1 MHFKRWITAIVAL
14 PLVVLLIYKGGSIL
28 FAIFICMVCILALA
42 EYFRIAL
49 LQAES
54 SKQEAE
60 SSKVEAKS
68 KKQKAENRSAFSFQL
83 CSFSFQLSAFI
94 IGPMIIWAAY
104 RNSFDIILGLI
115 ILNLILSGLISLRYF
130 KTNPLVAELIAK
142 QVLGIIYIPLFLSC
156 MVLIRNDVDGIAWIF
171 FLLTLVFAGDTG
183 AFYVGRIF
191 GQHKLCPAVSPGKT
205 IEGAIGGLAAT
216 LGAGFIFINCFL
228 KSLSL
233 GPSMLF
239 FLSIGVVGQV
249 GDLFESE
256 LKRYADVKDSGSILP
271 GHGGILDRIDALLFA
286 APVAYF
292 FKEYIF

>member
-1 MHFKRWITAIVAL
+1 MHFKRWITVSVAL
-14 PLVVLLIYKGGSIL
+14 PLVVLLICKGGSIL
-28 FAIFICMVCILALA
+28 FAIFICMVCILALM
-42 EYFRIAL
+42 EYFRIAFNK
-49 LQAES
+49 AES
-54 SKQEAE
+54 SKIRAE
-60 SSKVEAKS
+60 SSKLEAKNLS
-68 KKQKAENRSAFSFQL
+68 PL
-83 CSFSFQLSAFI
+83 PFQLSAFI

-104 RNSFDIILGLI
+104 RNSFDIIFGLI

-130 KTNPLVAELIAK
+130 KTNPSVVELIAK

-183 AFYVGRIF
+183 AFYVGRLF

-216 LGAGFIFINCFL
+216 LGAGLIFINCFL

-233 GPSMLF
+233 GPGILF

>member
-14 PLVVLLIYKGGSIL
+14 PFVVLLIYKGGSIL
-28 FAIFICMVCILALA
+28 FALFICMVCILALM

-49 LQAES
+49 LQAQR
-54 SKQEAE
+54 SKLKGRR
-60 SSKVEAKS
+60 SKVEIF
-68 KKQKAENRSAFSFQL
+68 E
-83 CSFSFQLSAFI
+83 LSAFI
-94 IGPMIIWAAY
+94 ICPMIIWAAY
-104 RNSFDIILGLI
+104 KNSFDIIFGLI

-130 KTNPLVAELIAK
+130 KTNPSVVELIAK
-142 QVLGIIYIPLFLSC
+142 QALGIIYIPLFLSC

-183 AFYVGRIF
+183 AFYVGRLF

-205 IEGAIGGLAAT
+205 IEGAIGGLVAT
-216 LGAGFIFINCFL
+216 LGAGLIFINCFL

-233 GPSMLF
+233 GPGILF

>member
-28 FAIFICMVCILALA
+28 FAIFICIVCILALV
-42 EYFRIAL
+42 EYFRIAFNKS
-49 LQAES
+49 ES
-54 SKQEAE
+54 S
-60 SSKVEAKS
+60 
-68 KKQKAENRSAFSFQL
+68 N
-83 CSFSFQLSAFI
+83 SFSFQILAYVF
-94 IGPMIIWAAY
+94 GLMIILAAY
-104 RNSFDIILGLI
+104 INSFDIIFGLI
-115 ILNLILSGLISLRYF
+115 ILNLIIAGLISLRYF
-130 KTNPLVAELIAK
+130 KTNPSVVELIAK

-156 MVLIRNDVDGIAWIF
+156 MVLIRNDDDGIAWIF

-183 AFYVGRIF
+183 AFYVGRLF
-191 GQHKLCPAVSPGKT
+191 GRHKLCPAVSPGKT

-216 LGAGFIFINCFL
+216 LGAGLVFMNCFL
-228 KSLSL
+228 KSLPL
-233 GPSMLF
+233 GPGILF

-256 LKRYADVKDSGSILP
+256 LKRYADMKDSGSILP

-292 FKEYIF
+292 FKGYIFL

>member
-1 MHFKRWITAIVAL
+1 MHLKRWITVSVTL
-14 PLVVLLIYKGGSIL
+14 PLVVLLICKGGSIL
-28 FAIFICMVCILALA
+28 FAIFICMVCILALV

-49 LQAES
+49 LQAQNSKLKTES
-54 SKQEAE
+54 KEL
-60 SSKVEAKS
+60 KT
-68 KKQKAENRSAFSFQL
+68 ENFSA
-83 CSFSFQLSAFI
+83 FSFQLSAFI

-130 KTNPLVAELIAK
+130 KANPSVVELIAK

-156 MVLIRNDVDGIAWIF
+156 MVLIRNDANGIAWIF

-191 GQHKLCPAVSPGKT
+191 GQHKLVPSVSRGKT
-205 IEGAIGGLAAT
+205 IGGAIGGLLAT
-216 LGAGFIFINCFL
+216 LGAGLIFINCFL
-228 KSLSL
+228 KSLPL
-233 GPSMLF
+233 GPGILF

-292 FKEYIF
+292 FKGYIFL

>member
-1 MHFKRWITAIVAL
+1 MHFKRWITVSVAL

-28 FAIFICMVCILALA
+28 FAIFICMVCILALV

-49 LQAES
+49 LQAQS
-54 SKQEAE
+54 SKLKAQ
-60 SSKVEAKS
+60 SKELKG
-68 KKQKAENRSAFSFQL
+68 KNLSA
-83 CSFSFQLSAFI
+83 FSFQLSAFI

-115 ILNLILSGLISLRYF
+115 ILNFILSGLISLRYF
-130 KTNPLVAELIAK
+130 KTNPLVVEMVARHI
-142 QVLGIIYIPLFLSC
+142 LGIIYIPLFLSC
-156 MVLIRNDVDGIAWIF
+156 LVLIRNDTYGIVWIF

-183 AFYVGRIF
+183 AFYVGRVF

-216 LGAGFIFINCFL
+216 LGAGLIFMNCFL
-228 KSLSL
+228 KSLPL
-233 GPSMLF
+233 GSSILF

-256 LKRYADVKDSGSILP
+256 LKRYADMKDSGSILP

-292 FKEYIF
+292 FKGYIFL

>member
-1 MHFKRWITAIVAL
+1 M
-14 PLVVLLIYKGGSIL
+14 
-28 FAIFICMVCILALA
+28 FAIFICMVCILALM

-54 SKQEAE
+54 KKLKAQSSKQEAQ
-60 SSKVEAKS
+60 SSKGKII
-68 KKQKAENRSAFSFQL
+68 
-83 CSFSFQLSAFI
+83 QLSAFI

-104 RNSFDIILGLI
+104 KNSFDIIFGLI

-130 KTNPLVAELIAK
+130 KTNPSVVELIAK

-183 AFYVGRIF
+183 AFYVGRLF
-191 GQHKLCPAVSPGKT
+191 GKHKLCPAVSPGKT

-216 LGAGFIFINCFL
+216 LGAGLIFINCFL

-233 GPSMLF
+233 GPGILF

-256 LKRYADVKDSGSILP
+256 IKRYADVKDSGSILP

-286 APVAYF
+286 APVAFF
-292 FKEYIF
+292 FKEYIFL

>member
-1 MHFKRWITAIVAL
+1 MHFKRWITAIVAI
-14 PLVVLLIYKGGSIL
+14 PLVVLLVYKGGSIL
-28 FAIFICMVCILALA
+28 FAIFICMVCILALM
-42 EYFRIAL
+42 EYFRIAFNINDKP
-49 LQAES
+49 ES
-54 SKQEAE
+54 S
-60 SSKVEAKS
+60 
-68 KKQKAENRSAFSFQL
+68 N
-83 CSFSFQLSAFI
+83 SFSFQLSAFI
-94 IGPMIIWAAY
+94 IGPIIILAAY
-104 RNSFDIILGLI
+104 INSFDIIFGLI
-115 ILNLILSGLISLRYF
+115 ILNLIISGLISLRYF
-130 KTNPLVAELIAK
+130 KTNPLVVELIAR

-183 AFYVGRIF
+183 AFYVGRLF
-191 GQHKLCPAVSPGKT
+191 GRHKLCPAVSPGKT

-216 LGAGFIFINCFL
+216 LGAGLIFMSCFL
-228 KSLSL
+228 KSLPL
-233 GPSMLF
+233 GPGILF

-292 FKEYIF
+292 FKEYILL

>member
-28 FAIFICMVCILALA
+28 FAIFICIVCIMALV
-42 EYFRIAL
+42 EYFRVAFNKS
-49 LQAES
+49 ES
-54 SKQEAE
+54 S
-60 SSKVEAKS
+60 
-68 KKQKAENRSAFSFQL
+68 N
-83 CSFSFQLSAFI
+83 SFSFQLLAFI
-94 IGPMIIWAAY
+94 IGPMIILAAY
-104 RNSFDIILGLI
+104 INSIDIILGI
-115 ILNLILSGLISLRYF
+115 IIFNLLLSGLISLWRF
-130 KTNPLVAELIAK
+130 KADSSVSKIVAK
-142 QVLGIIYIPLFLSC
+142 QLLGIIYIPLFLSC
-156 MVLIRNDVDGIAWIF
+156 MVLIRNDADGIAWIF

-183 AFYVGRIF
+183 AFYVGRLF

-216 LGAGFIFINCFL
+216 LGAGLIFINCFL

-233 GPSMLF
+233 GPSILF

-292 FKEYIF
+292 FKEYILL

>member
-28 FAIFICMVCILALA
+28 FAIFICMVCILALV
-42 EYFRIAL
+42 EYFRIAFNKS
-49 LQAES
+49 ES
-54 SKQEAE
+54 SD
-60 SSKVEAKS
+60 
-68 KKQKAENRSAFSFQL
+68 
-83 CSFSFQLSAFI
+83 SFSFQILAYVF
-94 IGPMIIWAAY
+94 GLMIIPAAY
-104 RNSFDIILGLI
+104 INSFEIILGLI
-115 ILNLILSGLISLRYF
+115 IFNLILSGLISLRRF
-130 KTNPLVAELIAK
+130 KADSSVIKIVAR

-156 MVLIRNDVDGIAWIF
+156 MVLIRNDDDGIAWIF

-183 AFYVGRIF
+183 AFYVGRLL

-216 LGAGFIFINCFL
+216 LGAGLIFINCFL
-228 KSLSL
+228 KPLSL
-233 GPSMLF
+233 GPSILF
-239 FLSIGVVGQV
+239 FLCIGVVGQV

>member
-14 PLVVLLIYKGGSIL
+14 PLVVLLIYKGGTIL
-28 FAIFICMVCILALA
+28 FAIFICMVCILALG
-42 EYFRIAL
+42 EYFRIAFNK
-49 LQAES
+49 AER

-60 SSKVEAKS
+60 SKKLKAQSSKG
-68 KKQKAENRSAFSFQL
+68 RII
-83 CSFSFQLSAFI
+83 QLSAFI
-94 IGPMIIWAAY
+94 IGPIIILAAY
-104 RNSFDIILGLI
+104 INSFDIILGLI
-115 ILNLILSGLISLRYF
+115 SLNLIVSGLISLRYF
-130 KTNPLVAELIAK
+130 KTNPLVVELIAR
-142 QVLGIIYIPLFLSC
+142 QVFGIIYIPLFLSC

-183 AFYVGRIF
+183 AFYVGRLF
-191 GQHKLCPAVSPGKT
+191 GRHKLCPAVSPGKT

-216 LGAGFIFINCFL
+216 LGAGFIFMNFFL
-228 KSLSL
+228 KSLPL
-233 GPSMLF
+233 GPGILF

-286 APVAYF
+286 APVAF
-292 FKEYIF
+292 LFKEYIF

>member
-28 FAIFICMVCILALA
+28 FAIFICMVCILALV
-42 EYFRIAL
+42 EYFRIAFNIRDRAIQL
-49 LQAES
+49 KAQS
-54 SKQEAE
+54 SKP
-60 SSKVEAKS
+60 
-68 KKQKAENRSAFSFQL
+68 
-83 CSFSFQLSAFI
+83 FSFQLSAFI

-115 ILNLILSGLISLRYF
+115 ILNFILCGLISLRYF
-130 KTNPLVAELIAK
+130 KTNPLVVEMVARNT
-142 QVLGIIYIPLFLSC
+142 LGIIYIPLFLSC
-156 MVLIRNDVDGIAWIF
+156 LVLIRNDTYGIVWIF
-171 FLLTLVFAGDTG
+171 FLLTLVLAGDTG
-183 AFYVGRIF
+183 AFYVGRVF

-216 LGAGFIFINCFL
+216 LGAGLIFMNCFL
-228 KSLSL
+228 KSLPL
-233 GPSMLF
+233 GPSILF

-286 APVAYF
+286 APVAF
-292 FKEYIF
+292 LFKEYIFL

>member
-1 MHFKRWITAIVAL
+1 MHLKRWITAIVAL

-28 FAIFICMVCILALA
+28 FAIFICMVCILALV

-49 LQAES
+49 LQAQS
-54 SKQEAE
+54 SKQEA
-60 SSKVEAKS
+60 K
-68 KKQKAENRSAFSFQL
+68 N
-83 CSFSFQLSAFI
+83 CSVFSFQLSAFI

-115 ILNLILSGLISLRYF
+115 ILNLILSGLISLRCF
-130 KTNPLVAELIAK
+130 KTNPLVVELIAK

-216 LGAGFIFINCFL
+216 LGAGLIFINCFL

-233 GPSMLF
+233 GPSILF

-249 GDLFESE
+249 SDLFESE

-271 GHGGILDRIDALLFA
+271 GHGGILDRIDALLFT
-286 APVAYF
+286 APVAF
-292 FKEYIF
+292 LFKEYIF

>member
-1 MHFKRWITAIVAL
+1 MHFKRWITVSVAL

-28 FAIFICMVCILALA
+28 FAIFICMVCILALV

-49 LQAES
+49 LQAQS
-54 SKQEAE
+54 SKLKAQ
-60 SSKVEAKS
+60 SKELKAK
-68 KKQKAENRSAFSFQL
+68 NLSA
-83 CSFSFQLSAFI
+83 FSFQLSAFI

-130 KTNPLVAELIAK
+130 KTNPSVVELIAK

-183 AFYVGRIF
+183 AFYVGRLF

-216 LGAGFIFINCFL
+216 LGAGLIFINCFL

-233 GPSMLF
+233 GPGILF

>member
-1 MHFKRWITAIVAL
+1 MHFKRWITAIVAI
-14 PLVVLLIYKGGSIL
+14 PLVVLLVYKGGSIL
-28 FAIFICMVCILALA
+28 FAIFICMVCILALM
-42 EYFRIAL
+42 EYFRIAFNINDKP
-49 LQAES
+49 ES
-54 SKQEAE
+54 S
-60 SSKVEAKS
+60 
-68 KKQKAENRSAFSFQL
+68 N
-83 CSFSFQLSAFI
+83 SFSFQLSAFI
-94 IGPMIIWAAY
+94 IGPIIILAAY
-104 RNSFDIILGLI
+104 INSFDIIFGLI
-115 ILNLILSGLISLRYF
+115 ILNLIISGLISLRYF
-130 KTNPLVAELIAK
+130 KTNPLVVELIAR

-183 AFYVGRIF
+183 AFYVGRFF
-191 GQHKLCPAVSPGKT
+191 GRHKLCPAVSPGKT

-216 LGAGFIFINCFL
+216 LGAGLIFMNCFL
-228 KSLSL
+228 KSLPL
-233 GPSMLF
+233 GPGILF

-292 FKEYIF
+292 FKEYILL